1 MGFSAP
7 PPIQRKTLKKMT
19 LGGFSKK
26 TSFSWNFVLKTA
38 KKCLN
43 ALFIISI
50 FLTLSTT
57 ESTTTTQEP
66 SPCGCSNGE
75 PVPYKCLPP
84 TNQNCESC
92 DSGYILN
99 ESVVVRPYLNARGYS
114 YSAFKSGPTASIWS
128 FLEIF
133 RIIFGKKTEIF
144 EIALPA
150 PPSGSF

>member
-1 MGFSAP
+1 MGTLALGLVLISA
-7 PPIQRKTLKKMT
+7 
-19 LGGFSKK
+19 
-26 TSFSWNFVLKTA
+26 
-38 KKCLN
+38 
-43 ALFIISI
+43 

-57 ESTTTTQEP
+57 ESTTATQEP

-114 YSAFKSGPTASIWS
+114 YSAFESGGPTASIWS

-133 RIIFGKKTEIF
+133 RIIFSKKTEIF
-144 EIALPA
+144 EIAKRLTHTFERTVQQRTCRNFQHGE
-150 PPSGSF
+150 SRC